1 MHTCN
6 VANSGQQAAPV
17 QGPVD
22 LDATRRDAAN
32 LPPEWQS
39 GVIALAEELAGA
51 RALIENSS
59 KDAVDSAA
67 YRRINTPEVAHFVH
81 ASYNEAMHQR
91 LRWGPAHDMAKSN
104 EDWYALL
111 GYLAGKAQQ
120 PDIPLDKRLHHVIAT
135 SAACFNWHGVLT
147 GSWSDREAADALER
161 ARTQP
166 RGPIQHS
173 LKCDSEV
180 FNAVADGRKT
190 HEIRFDDRDYR
201 LGDVLLLKETVY
213 SAAEMQTGAPVLFTG
228 QEIWRVVSHV
238 LTGYGL
244 FPGWVCLSLE
254 SPNTKR
260 AALGPDTAANSP
272 EA

>member
-1 MHTCN
+1 
-6 VANSGQQAAPV
+6 
-17 QGPVD
+17 
-22 LDATRRDAAN
+22 
-32 LPPEWQS
+32 
-39 GVIALAEELAGA
+39 
-51 RALIENSS
+51 
-59 KDAVDSAA
+59 
-67 YRRINTPEVAHFVH
+67 
-81 ASYNEAMHQR
+81 
-91 LRWGPAHDMAKSN
+91 MAKSN

>member
-1 MHTCN
+1 MATGG
-6 VANSGQQAAPV
+6 AGAGSSGF
-17 QGPVD
+17 
-22 LDATRRDAAN
+22 DATRRDAVN

-39 GVIALAEELAGA
+39 RVMALAEELAGA
-51 RALIENSS
+51 RALVENSA
-59 KDAVDSAA
+59 KDAADAA
-67 YRRINTPEVAHFVH
+67 AFRRINTPEAAHFVH

-91 LRWGPAHDMAKSN
+91 LRWGLRTTWPSPTRTGMRSSDTSPARRNSLTSRSISASTMSS
-104 EDWYALL
+104 
-111 GYLAGKAQQ
+111 
-120 PDIPLDKRLHHVIAT
+120 T

-244 FPGWVCLSLE
+244 SRAGFA
-254 SPNTKR
+254 SP
-260 AALGPDTAANSP
+260 
-272 EA
+272 